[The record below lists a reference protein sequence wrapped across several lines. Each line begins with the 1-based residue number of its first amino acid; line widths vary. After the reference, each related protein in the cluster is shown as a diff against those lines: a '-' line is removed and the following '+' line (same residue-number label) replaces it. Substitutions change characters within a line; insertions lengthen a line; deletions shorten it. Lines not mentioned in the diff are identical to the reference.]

1 MSGLKNLAKDTAI
14 YGMSSIIGRFLN
26 YLLVPLYVGVMSAE
40 SGEYGIVT
48 NVYAIIALLL
58 VILTYGM
65 ETGFFRYVNKGNE
78 DPMRV
83 YSTILIAVGSTSTI
97 FLLFSLL
104 FLTPISNFLGYGEH
118 PSYLAMML
126 TVVAFDAFQCIPFA
140 YLRYKRR
147 PMKFAAI
154 KIYFV
159 AVNILLN
166 LFFLLACPVLKVN
179 HPTLFG
185 WFDSANLAKYVFVA
199 NLLATSTQML
209 FFIPEL
215 KGFSYRFDW
224 PLFKKIANYSLP
236 ILVLGIAGV
245 LNQTVDKIIFPFLFE
260 DSGVARVELGI
271 YGAASKIAM
280 IMAMFT
286 QAFRYAYEPFVF
298 GKSREKDNRKMYASA
313 MKFFII
319 FTILAYLAVM
329 FYLDLLKYIL
339 QPDYW
344 KGLKVVPIVMGAE
357 IFMGIYFN
365 LSFWYKLIDQ
375 TKWGAYFSLIGCV
388 VIISLNLIFVPYF
401 SYMASAWAGFIGY
414 ALVTLLSY
422 FIGQK
427 KFPINYPLKSIF
439 KYIVLGAVIAFLG
452 FAVTIDSLVLRLIYR
467 TFLLLLFV
475 AYLVKKD
482 LPLEEIP
489 IINRF
494 VKR

>member
-1 MSGLKNLAKDTAI
+1 ML
-14 YGMSSIIGRFLN
+14 
-26 YLLVPLYVGVMSAE
+26 
-40 SGEYGIVT
+40 
-48 NVYAIIALLL
+48 
-58 VILTYGM
+58 
-65 ETGFFRYVNKGNE
+65 FR
-78 DPMRV
+78 
-83 YSTILIAVGSTSTI
+83 S
-97 FLLFSLL
+97 
-104 FLTPISNFLGYGEH
+104 
-118 PSYLAMML
+118 
-126 TVVAFDAFQCIPFA
+126 
-140 YLRYKRR
+140 
-147 PMKFAAI
+147 
-154 KIYFV
+154 V

-427 KFPINYPLKSIF
+427 KYPINYPLKSIF
-439 KYIVLGAVIAFLG
+439 KYIVLGAVIAFFG